1 MKIYWQYSSAIELGI
16 KNIDAQHK
24 ELMEKANHLN
34 SQVDG
39 RVLSEVTTDTAR
51 FLAQYVL
58 DHFQEEEAFLREVN
72 YPYYDEHKKLH
83 DDFRVLIQERLNKL
97 DQNTI
102 SFSDYYEISRMLN
115 DWIMDHINRADRAM
129 ARYFKGI

>member
-24 ELMEKANHLN
+24 DLMEKANHLN

-39 RVLSEVTTDTAR
+39 KALSEVTTDTAR

-72 YPYYDEHKKLH
+72 YPYYDEHIKLH
-83 DDFRVLIQERLNKL
+83 DGFRAFIQERLNKL

-102 SFSDYYEISRMLN
+102 SYSDYYDISRMLN
-115 DWIMDHINRADRAM
+115 DWIMDHISRADRAI
-129 ARYFKGI
+129 ARYLKGI